1 MKYTQEQIDK
11 MEAKIIELLK
21 EKSEMRF
28 GKIAKVL
35 IHSQM
40 AESSFIVLT
49 ILKNGCKDHK
59 DFKGKDLFIS
69 PKIGIWRL
77 SENIDNI

>member
-1 MKYTQEQIDK
+1 MKYTQEQMDE
-11 MEAKIIELLK
+11 METKIIELLK
-21 EKSEMRF
+21 EKGEMRF

-49 ILKNGCKDHK
+49 ILKNGWKDHK
-59 DFKGKDLFIS
+59 DFKGKDLFTC
-69 PKIGIWRL
+69 PKTGVWRL
-77 SENIDNI
+77 SENIEHI